1 MACPK
6 PGLRKPIVGLA
17 LGLAC
22 MATAAL
28 AQSPVGTGGATATGG
43 VQVEILVPLSMA
55 RTSDMSFG
63 QIAASNRAGTVTVD
77 GATQRCSATAGVRE
91 FGTCRSARFTG
102 MGSRNANA
110 RIVISPTTSLTGPGA
125 TMTLTGV
132 FLHDDTSISVTRH
145 TDTGDQ
151 SFGIASATGTYT
163 LNLGGT
169 LHVNADQA
177 PGVYTGT
184 IMVTVQ
190 YQ

>member
-1 MACPK
+1 MACSARRWRAVAICMTIAAA
-6 PGLRKPIVGLA
+6 GLPSL
-17 LGLAC
+17 
-22 MATAAL
+22 AL
-28 AQSPVGTGGATATGG
+28 AQTGAGGVTATGG
-43 VQVEILVPLSMA
+43 VQVEILVPLSIA

-77 GATQRCSATAGVRE
+77 GATQLCSVTAGVRE

-110 RIVISPTTSLTGPGA
+110 RIVISPTTSLTGPGQ

-132 FLHDDTSISVTRH
+132 FLHDDSSIAVTRH
-145 TDTGDQ
+145 SDTGDQ

-169 LHVNADQA
+169 LHVNADQT
-177 PGVYTGT
+177 PGIYTGT